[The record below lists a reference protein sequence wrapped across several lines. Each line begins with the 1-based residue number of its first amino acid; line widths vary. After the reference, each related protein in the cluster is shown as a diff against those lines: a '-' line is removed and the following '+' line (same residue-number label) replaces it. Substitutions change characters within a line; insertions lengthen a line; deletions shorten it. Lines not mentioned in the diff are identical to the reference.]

1 MAKLGLLRT
10 AENLYSKA
18 GLIAGNVDTSLSPE
32 GIVQTQLVS
41 SRLKKNMWNI
51 LYSSDMKRSTDS
63 ADILLKNCSILNH
76 EIVESLYARDY
87 GNFTGLNTQQIHD
100 QYGQTV
106 SDHMLNSYEDT
117 PPAGETLANIK
128 SRIQHFYDKKL
139 LPNLNNGKNILCV
152 LHHDVLFV
160 LLNHIN
166 MLSKDDYKQD
176 LFPYCNYIE
185 IDHEKE

>member
-32 GIVQTQLVS
+32 GIEQTHIAC
-41 SRLKKNMWNI
+41 SRLKKNMWNT
-51 LYSSDMKRSTDS
+51 LYTSDMKRSTET
-63 ADILLKNCSILNH
+63 ADIIKKNCGVINH

-87 GNFTGLNTQQIHD
+87 GEFTGLSLDNIND
-100 QYGQTV
+100 LYGSTV
-106 SDHMLNSYEDT
+106 SEHMLNSYNDQ
-117 PPAGETLANIK
+117 PPAGESLSNIK
-128 SRIQHFYDKKL
+128 SRIQFFYDKKL

-166 MLSKDDYKQD
+166 MLSTEQYKQN

-185 IDHEKE
+185 INHEKE

>member
-18 GLIAGNVDTSLSPE
+18 GLIAGNIDTSLSPE
-32 GIVQTQLVS
+32 GIDQTLVAC

-51 LYSSDMKRSTDS
+51 MYTSDMKRSTES
-63 ADILLKNCSILNH
+63 ADIIKENCSIINH
-76 EIVESLYARDY
+76 EIIEPLYARDY
-87 GNFTGLNTQQIHD
+87 GEFTGLSKQRISN
-100 QYGQTV
+100 QYGETV
-106 SDHMLNSYEDT
+106 SEHMINSYDDH
-117 PPAGETLANIK
+117 PPAGETLANIQ
-128 SRIQHFYDKKL
+128 SRIQFFYNKKR
-139 LPNLNNGKNILCV
+139 LPNLNNDKNILCV

-166 MLSKDDYKQD
+166 MLSKEQYKQD

-185 IDHEKE
+185 INHEKE

>member
-32 GIVQTQLVS
+32 GMDQTKIAC
-41 SRLKKNMWNI
+41 SRLKNNMWNI
-51 LYSSDMKRSTDS
+51 LYTSDMKRSIES
-63 ADILLKNCSILNH
+63 ADIIKDNCSVINH
-76 EIVESLYARDY
+76 EVMECLYARDY
-87 GNFTGLNTQQIHD
+87 GNFTGLSLEQIYN

-106 SDHMLNSYEDT
+106 SDHMLNSYDDT
-117 PPAGETLANIK
+117 PPSGETLANIQ
-128 SRIQHFYDKKL
+128 SRIQFFYDKKL
-139 LPNLNNGKNILCV
+139 LPKLNEGKNILCV

-160 LLNHIN
+160 ILNHIN
-166 MLSKDDYKQD
+166 MLNNEQYKQD

-185 IDHEKE
+185 INHEKD

>member
-51 LYSSDMKRSTDS
+51 LYSSDMKRSTES
-63 ADILLKNCSILNH
+63 ADILVKNCSILNH

-152 LHHDVLFV
+152 LFYVFHRCLIPLA
-160 LLNHIN
+160 LL
-166 MLSKDDYKQD
+166 
-176 LFPYCNYIE
+176 
-185 IDHEKE
+185 

>member
-32 GIVQTQLVS
+32 GVVQTQLAC

-51 LYSSDMKRSTDS
+51 LYTSDMKRSTES
-63 ADILLKNCSILNH
+63 ADIIKKNCNVINH
-76 EIVESLYARDY
+76 EVVESLYARDY
-87 GNFTGLNTQQIHD
+87 GNFTGLTLEKIYN

-106 SDHMLNSYEDT
+106 SDHMLNSFDDT
-117 PPAGETLANIK
+117 PPSGETLSNIK
-128 SRIQHFYDKKL
+128 SRIQYFYDKKL
-139 LPNLNNGKNILCV
+139 LPNLNKDKNILCI

-166 MLSKDDYKQD
+166 MLSNEEYKQG

-185 IDHEKE
+185 INHEKN

>member
-1 MAKLGLLRT
+1 M
-10 AENLYSKA
+10 
-18 GLIAGNVDTSLSPE
+18 
-32 GIVQTQLVS
+32 
-41 SRLKKNMWNI
+41 
-51 LYSSDMKRSTDS
+51 
-63 ADILLKNCSILNH
+63 
-76 EIVESLYARDY
+76 YARDY
-87 GNFTGLNTQQIHD
+87 GNFTGLNTQQIYD